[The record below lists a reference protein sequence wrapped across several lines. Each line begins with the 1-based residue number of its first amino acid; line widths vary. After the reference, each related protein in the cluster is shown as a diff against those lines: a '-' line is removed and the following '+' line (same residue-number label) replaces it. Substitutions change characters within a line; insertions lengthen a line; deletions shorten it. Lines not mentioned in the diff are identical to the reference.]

1 MRQRGGSLLRKK
13 KREGERI
20 VRCAECMCWSAA
32 SFRGRQGERAVRRLA
47 WLATVCLVPRTTR
60 RFRVSNARARA
71 FAKTHTYIYAE
82 AARLRSL
89 GTLERVPPLP
99 PTSRVKDL
107 RRVEGGGVGLPPSPM
122 LLGCLIHRENKKDGR
137 SGGERQREREIS
149 LEVKKD
155 RSSVFCVG

>member
-1 MRQRGGSLLRKK
+1 MCVCNFGHRRSSSSLGRDPEVRQRGGSLLRKK

-71 FAKTHTYIYAE
+71 FAKTHTYIYTE

-99 PTSRVKDL
+99 PYLAGEGLVTS
-107 RRVEGGGVGLPPSPM
+107 GGGGEGS
-122 LLGCLIHRENKKDGR
+122 GCPQAQCCL
-137 SGGERQREREIS
+137 
-149 LEVKKD
+149 V
-155 RSSVFCVG
+155 V